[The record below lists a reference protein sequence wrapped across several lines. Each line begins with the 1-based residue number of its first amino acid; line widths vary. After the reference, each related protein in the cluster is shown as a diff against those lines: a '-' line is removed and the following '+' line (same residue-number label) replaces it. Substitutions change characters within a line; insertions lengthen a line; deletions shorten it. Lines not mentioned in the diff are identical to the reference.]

1 MPLSIRSRDNEKV
14 KWAARLVAQSR
25 FRKESGLFVLE
36 GLRLCLDAVRTGRKP
51 VAVFYTPERREGL
64 EELLDAGDCYEVTGP
79 IFAKISDTESPQ
91 GVLCI
96 MQQLP
101 PPVFAPVAGQTY
113 ALLDRVQNPANLGA
127 IARTAEALG
136 VSGLVVSGDGCDV
149 HSPKAQR
156 AAMGSLLR
164 LPVWVFPSLEEPIAS
179 LRSAG
184 LPVYAAVP
192 DESARQVF
200 DLDFTCGAGVA
211 IGNEA
216 NGLRPEIMACCN
228 AMVTIPMAGRAE
240 SLNAAAAAAIL
251 LWEMTRG
258 KIRNEGRGDG
268 R

>member
-51 VAVFYTPERREGL
+51 VAVFYTPERRGGL
-64 EELLDAGDCYEVTGP
+64 EELLGEWDCYEVTGQ

-91 GVLCI
+91 GVLCV
-96 MQQLP
+96 MQQSD
-101 PPVFAPVAGQTY
+101 APAFVPTTGQTY

-136 VSGLVVSGDGCDV
+136 VNGLIVSGDGCDV
-149 HSPKAQR
+149 YSPKAQR

-164 LPVWVFPSLEEPIAS
+164 LPVWVFSSLEEPITS

-192 DESARQVF
+192 DGSAKPVF
-200 DLDFTCGAGVA
+200 DLDFSRGAGVV

-216 NGLRPEIMACCN
+216 NGLRPEIMACCD

-240 SLNAAAAAAIL
+240 SLNAAVAAAIL
-251 LWEMTRG
+251 LWEMTRS
-258 KIRNEGRGDG
+258 RTQAEGRRNGQ
-268 R
+268 